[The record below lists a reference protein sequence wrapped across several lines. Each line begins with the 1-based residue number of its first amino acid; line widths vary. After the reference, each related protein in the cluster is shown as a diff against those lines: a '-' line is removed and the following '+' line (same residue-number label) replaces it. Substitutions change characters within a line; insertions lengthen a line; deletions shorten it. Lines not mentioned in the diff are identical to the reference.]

1 MLRRFAAI
9 EKHLP
14 NFSKNFR
21 VCLRARY
28 DHLPE
33 TEAFSADGLVTKE
46 IFRRLKP
53 SKNFNDIK
61 EIINIFKPQ
70 QFLDIGIITTFESF
84 VKDNDEK
91 ASTEISQCL
100 RQCIV
105 DTVEEYSS
113 SLLDFRHMARD
124 LSSTD
129 YSGVN
134 IVIVSPHQELIKNK
148 DNLKIVTD
156 GKDAK
161 DSWKNRPAKSGH
173 GVDENGTGNNGKDG
187 SDGKAGKSAGNI
199 YVVANELPPIEV
211 SAVGGQGGEG
221 QSGGNG
227 APGLDGEDGTDAD
240 RKSFEDKVK
249 EAWLGGGSAWSYRY
263 RRTGTDGKS
272 GGTGGDAGTAGYHGE
287 SGDCGIVKL
296 LPLDEDSPK
305 VSSSSIE
312 RKPENKDGKPGTPGE
327 AGKHGKDGVDCVL
340 ISNFIGPHRAAWTR
354 RKISI
359 NKEYLNQLA
368 DASLSVWDTILHEIE
383 FSQFFSTEM
392 DRIGI
397 NTSETDVEK
406 ALLFLNRIRTELGI
420 ENHAIFLSF
429 FQNICK
435 KIAKARTKGIDQL
448 NKLLGAIYHKVI
460 SFDEGCAIVSNY
472 EYENWLKH
480 GTEEIKFPRG
490 FIDSQSDRSADDIV
504 DLMINEQKNK
514 TNTISRD
521 ILRKVADQARLYKD
535 LAKGKTAPEG
545 DEKSEV
551 NREIQEILNLQSYRE
566 NPSEYVRSHLDDIIP
581 LILYAWSVANKPQFP
596 KDTQIVALLLFI
608 NSEGRGLLE
617 QIRTG
622 EGKTLIV
629 GLTAA
634 FFALCGNA
642 VHVVS
647 SNRDL
652 AIEGEQKCRSF
663 FQLLKLESGHIC
675 HDSDQAN
682 HQSYKLSLDA
692 PQGSIVYGEVDNMCL
707 DRARHVLYLSHEIQ
721 SLKWLETL
729 FINIWIAVLRVE
741 IKNTRDM
748 SQHIKDTSEFMKCAV
763 KNKMIYVPPYLHEY
777 VDYKVNR
784 WIDSAFQARI
794 MREDDHFVLDI
805 PKADGQTLQKH
816 RAIIV
821 LDKDT
826 GTEQYSTR
834 WSSGLAQ
841 FLELKYRRKLSVES
855 LKAVFISNKA
865 FFQRYKDCLY
875 GLTGTLGSQNSQ
887 SFLSDLYNVQFA
899 DLPTSRK
906 KYYYQISSKVAFEYD
921 DWLDVIAKETIEK
934 AKERPVL
941 IICENVEAT
950 ENIWGELIRY
960 GVAPHTI
967 AKYRRD
973 GDNIEER
980 FRKQPATAGDIIIA
994 TNKGGRGTDI
1004 HVDPS
1009 MNAKGGMHV
1018 ILGYLPENV
1027 RIEEQAFGRTARNG
1041 AAGTGQF
1048 ILQVKRSTYENM
1060 YDLDQY
1066 PRDIQQMKLA
1076 TLSDIIIEREKINRD
1091 NKEAARLSEL
1101 KKKSILRLEVEEEL
1115 FDKFNEFKRKIT
1127 DDVFKKL
1134 FESKPDEYKEKF
1146 AAVFQN
1152 VLKDRWAFWLDWAK
1166 EKIDSIETSGQK
1178 NSLLNEYDSSFIAKL
1193 TGTLQNSSFH
1203 CLLKNFIKKPEEAIQ
1218 VGQVCL
1224 SLKEFS
1230 MAKMCFETAA
1240 TYGDSS
1246 GFSRI
1251 GIAFCLINLKNGGD
1265 VKKESRRE
1273 LKKAIS
1279 CLESLKQTLMANLKI
1294 AEILPQSASA
1304 EMLQK
1309 VSSKENLY
1317 EDQIIGKLE
1326 VIGLHLHYL
1335 SNAVGQTVEP
1345 YDFILHQ
1352 SQGEELTKEKRKERE
1367 NLYKILVDRG
1377 LIQGNR
1383 RRKAFGNEAKQD
1395 IRANVDPSI
1404 AESIIHL
1411 LNSKIEFQEKDF
1423 EDIVCYNDQLWEA
1436 LNIKKSEQVFILD
1449 TSRVQRVLPQEYE
1462 KIWTELEV
1470 KIKDP
1475 SNVDISVFEATS
1487 ETKRFQ
1493 AYLEEEKLLSRTKRA
1508 EIEQLDVESLRFGGK
1523 YEKYAKVNFN
1533 DHGNATGDLKTFLK
1547 KLKEQ
1552 VISQGDKYLYQ
1563 TDLPFLTKEEEAKKI
1578 LMFLKDKNI
1587 IKSGGLAK
1595 YKHGDTSEDIDKF
1608 LDEILPIEFKNDK
1621 DLIKSKVLGLQG
1633 DIRSCKDIKATLKDF
1648 IDLKDQEKVPSE
1660 LKFFEGVSLH
1670 KFLIIEEDKSWWDW
1684 NAFAVAMIGLAQ
1696 VIGGAVLIA
1705 FGCVNIGGVLIAEG
1719 INDMVYAT
1727 MAGLSGTFSW
1737 KDWAIQKAISF
1748 SISLL
1753 TCGIGKLAAMGTTV
1767 AAVGSVSI
1775 TAIFTRVVKTA
1786 VFEFATTYLTK
1797 IIDEKINETMKAALI
1812 PKVVNGRTELIG
1824 GGQRTKRNYFEDA
1837 ENLHDGAPKRCPSKD
1852 FPIDGKETVGTYT
1865 ELNKQWKGRK
1875 GLYELNHIPPKGSY
1889 KGTPYEN
1896 INPKYMPV
1904 IAMEYQHHR
1913 DYISTGRSDESN
1925 LYREEIRQH
1934 LLKGDIE
1941 GALKLELGNMLKVGP
1956 PSTYRERVAKYINFV
1971 EITPIK
1977 NNAAKGGSTYLITK
1991 QQAERL
1997 RKDLLS

>member
-1 MLRRFAAI
+1 
-9 EKHLP
+9 
-14 NFSKNFR
+14 
-21 VCLRARY
+21 
-28 DHLPE
+28 
-33 TEAFSADGLVTKE
+33 
-46 IFRRLKP
+46 
-53 SKNFNDIK
+53 
-61 EIINIFKPQ
+61 
-70 QFLDIGIITTFESF
+70 
-84 VKDNDEK
+84 
-91 ASTEISQCL
+91 
-100 RQCIV
+100 
-105 DTVEEYSS
+105 
-113 SLLDFRHMARD
+113 
-124 LSSTD
+124 
-129 YSGVN
+129 
-134 IVIVSPHQELIKNK
+134 
-148 DNLKIVTD
+148 
-156 GKDAK
+156 
-161 DSWKNRPAKSGH
+161 
-173 GVDENGTGNNGKDG
+173 
-187 SDGKAGKSAGNI
+187 
-199 YVVANELPPIEV
+199 
-211 SAVGGQGGEG
+211 
-221 QSGGNG
+221 
-227 APGLDGEDGTDAD
+227 
-240 RKSFEDKVK
+240 
-249 EAWLGGGSAWSYRY
+249 
-263 RRTGTDGKS
+263 
-272 GGTGGDAGTAGYHGE
+272 
-287 SGDCGIVKL
+287 
-296 LPLDEDSPK
+296 
-305 VSSSSIE
+305 
-312 RKPENKDGKPGTPGE
+312 
-327 AGKHGKDGVDCVL
+327 
-340 ISNFIGPHRAAWTR
+340 
-354 RKISI
+354 
-359 NKEYLNQLA
+359 
-368 DASLSVWDTILHEIE
+368 
-383 FSQFFSTEM
+383 M

-692 PQGSIVYGEVDNMCL
+692 PQGSIVYGEVGGFQKDILESEFNNKHIFEERYEKRKKCLIVDEVDNMCL

-1004 HVDPS
+1004 HVDP
-1009 MNAKGGMHV
+1009 
-1018 ILGYLPENV
+1018 
-1027 RIEEQAFGRTARNG
+1027 
-1041 AAGTGQF
+1041 
-1048 ILQVKRSTYENM
+1048 
-1060 YDLDQY
+1060 
-1066 PRDIQQMKLA
+1066 
-1076 TLSDIIIEREKINRD
+1076 
-1091 NKEAARLSEL
+1091 
-1101 KKKSILRLEVEEEL
+1101 
-1115 FDKFNEFKRKIT
+1115 
-1127 DDVFKKL
+1127 
-1134 FESKPDEYKEKF
+1134 
-1146 AAVFQN
+1146 
-1152 VLKDRWAFWLDWAK
+1152 
-1166 EKIDSIETSGQK
+1166 
-1178 NSLLNEYDSSFIAKL
+1178 
-1193 TGTLQNSSFH
+1193 
-1203 CLLKNFIKKPEEAIQ
+1203 
-1218 VGQVCL
+1218 
-1224 SLKEFS
+1224 
-1230 MAKMCFETAA
+1230 
-1240 TYGDSS
+1240 
-1246 GFSRI
+1246 
-1251 GIAFCLINLKNGGD
+1251 
-1265 VKKESRRE
+1265 
-1273 LKKAIS
+1273 
-1279 CLESLKQTLMANLKI
+1279 
-1294 AEILPQSASA
+1294 
-1304 EMLQK
+1304 
-1309 VSSKENLY
+1309 
-1317 EDQIIGKLE
+1317 
-1326 VIGLHLHYL
+1326 
-1335 SNAVGQTVEP
+1335 
-1345 YDFILHQ
+1345 
-1352 SQGEELTKEKRKERE
+1352 
-1367 NLYKILVDRG
+1367 
-1377 LIQGNR
+1377 
-1383 RRKAFGNEAKQD
+1383 
-1395 IRANVDPSI
+1395 
-1404 AESIIHL
+1404 
-1411 LNSKIEFQEKDF
+1411 
-1423 EDIVCYNDQLWEA
+1423 
-1436 LNIKKSEQVFILD
+1436 
-1449 TSRVQRVLPQEYE
+1449 
-1462 KIWTELEV
+1462 
-1470 KIKDP
+1470 
-1475 SNVDISVFEATS
+1475 
-1487 ETKRFQ
+1487 
-1493 AYLEEEKLLSRTKRA
+1493 
-1508 EIEQLDVESLRFGGK
+1508 
-1523 YEKYAKVNFN
+1523 
-1533 DHGNATGDLKTFLK
+1533 
-1547 KLKEQ
+1547 
-1552 VISQGDKYLYQ
+1552 
-1563 TDLPFLTKEEEAKKI
+1563 
-1578 LMFLKDKNI
+1578 
-1587 IKSGGLAK
+1587 
-1595 YKHGDTSEDIDKF
+1595 
-1608 LDEILPIEFKNDK
+1608 
-1621 DLIKSKVLGLQG
+1621 
-1633 DIRSCKDIKATLKDF
+1633 
-1648 IDLKDQEKVPSE
+1648 
-1660 LKFFEGVSLH
+1660 
-1670 KFLIIEEDKSWWDW
+1670 
-1684 NAFAVAMIGLAQ
+1684 
-1696 VIGGAVLIA
+1696 
-1705 FGCVNIGGVLIAEG
+1705 
-1719 INDMVYAT
+1719 
-1727 MAGLSGTFSW
+1727 
-1737 KDWAIQKAISF
+1737 
-1748 SISLL
+1748 
-1753 TCGIGKLAAMGTTV
+1753 
-1767 AAVGSVSI
+1767 
-1775 TAIFTRVVKTA
+1775 
-1786 VFEFATTYLTK
+1786 
-1797 IIDEKINETMKAALI
+1797 
-1812 PKVVNGRTELIG
+1812 
-1824 GGQRTKRNYFEDA
+1824 
-1837 ENLHDGAPKRCPSKD
+1837 
-1852 FPIDGKETVGTYT
+1852 
-1865 ELNKQWKGRK
+1865 
-1875 GLYELNHIPPKGSY
+1875 
-1889 KGTPYEN
+1889 
-1896 INPKYMPV
+1896 
-1904 IAMEYQHHR
+1904 
-1913 DYISTGRSDESN
+1913 
-1925 LYREEIRQH
+1925 
-1934 LLKGDIE
+1934 
-1941 GALKLELGNMLKVGP
+1941 
-1956 PSTYRERVAKYINFV
+1956 
-1971 EITPIK
+1971 
-1977 NNAAKGGSTYLITK
+1977 
-1991 QQAERL
+1991 
-1997 RKDLLS
+1997 